1 MENTDYENLRI
12 ERADLSNILSN
23 LDFSEPLAGAI
34 IERLKEI
41 DELLDGY
48 RNI

>member
-1 MENTDYENLRI
+1 MENTDYENLKI
-12 ERADLSNILSN
+12 ERTDLSNILSE
-23 LDFSEPLAGAI
+23 LDADEPMAGAI
-34 IERLKEI
+34 LERLKEI